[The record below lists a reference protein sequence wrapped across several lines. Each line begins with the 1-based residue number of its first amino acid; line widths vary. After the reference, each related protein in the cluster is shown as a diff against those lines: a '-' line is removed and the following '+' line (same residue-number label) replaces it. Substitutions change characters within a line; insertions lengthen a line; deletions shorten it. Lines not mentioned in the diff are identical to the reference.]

1 MHYTAPECLAAR
13 VARVTAGVVVF
24 TDATRQMEAYADWL
38 PMLAA
43 LIGAGAAG
51 GLLAGLL
58 GVGGGIVI
66 VPALDFALV
75 AAGVPGSVALHVAV
89 ATSMATIVPTAL
101 SSSRSHARRGA
112 VDLAI
117 VRRWSVP
124 IVIGALAGALVASRL
139 DGRALA
145 IVFGVVALASGLKML
160 LPLDHVVLR
169 QGVPGGA
176 AGALI
181 PAGIGA
187 VSSMMGIGGGT
198 LSVPTMTLLGEPVH
212 KAVGTAALLG
222 LWIAVPATIGYLLA
236 DPPSTAGMPPLT
248 IGYVSLPGFA
258 LIAPIAWWAAPVG
271 ARLAHSLDRRRL
283 AAAFG
288 VFLLL
293 VAVRMGFRAF

>member
-1 MHYTAPECLAAR
+1 
-13 VARVTAGVVVF
+13 
-24 TDATRQMEAYADWL
+24 MEAYADWL

-43 LIGAGAAG
+43 LLGAGAVG

-75 AAGVPGSVALHVAV
+75 AAGVPGSVALHMAV

-112 VDLAI
+112 IDQAI
-117 VRRWSVP
+117 ARRWSVP
-124 IVIGALAGALVASRL
+124 IVIGAMAGAFVAARL
-139 DGRALA
+139 DSRSLA
-145 IVFGVVALASGLKML
+145 ILFGVVALASGTKML
-160 LPLDHVVLR
+160 LPLDHLVLR
-169 QGVPGGA
+169 RGLPSGA
-176 AGALI
+176 FGALI

-212 KAVGTAALLG
+212 KAVGTAAWLG
-222 LWIAVPATIGYLLA
+222 LWIAVPATLGYLLA
-236 DPPSTAGMPPLT
+236 DPPASAGLPPFTL
-248 IGYVSLPGFA
+248 GYVSLPGFA
-258 LIAPIAWWAAPVG
+258 LIAPVSWFVAPLG
-271 ARLAHSLDRRRL
+271 ARLAHALDRRRL

-293 VAVRMGFRAF
+293 VAVRMGYRAFG